1 MVRIFRHYISASLI
15 ALSASEALIFV
26 LSVYLAVT
34 LRPETGG
41 LARHLNAEPLYPK
54 ALLFALVMIVTM
66 TSTGLYQRG
75 LRDSVWGTV
84 FRIFLGFLLGGFLM
98 VLIGVAFPSLDIGRD
113 GLVVALVMALL
124 GIALARSLF
133 HTLVQHD
140 PLKLRVLVL
149 GTGKQAAQIT
159 QFRRKAD
166 WRGISLVGFVHTP
179 GEHAV
184 VDPNK
189 ALHIKTTLLDLVREH
204 DIDELVIAVENRR
217 RSFPIDELIECKM
230 SGIAVTELLTFFE
243 RQFGKIRL
251 DMLYP
256 SSIILLDG
264 FSHAVVRRFSKQS
277 FDVLLA
283 LLMLIVTSPVF
294 LITAIAILAES
305 RVRGPILYRQERV
318 GRNGRPF
325 NVLKFRSMA
334 PDAEKDGVA
343 VWAMKNDSRVTRVG
357 RFIRKTRI
365 DELPQV
371 LNVLKGEMS
380 FVGPRPERPEFVD
393 MLSEKVPYYT
403 MRHRVNPGITGW
415 AQIRYPYGG
424 SESDAREKLEY
435 DLYYIKNYSLFL
447 DLIIIFQTVQVILW
461 GHGAR

>member
-179 GEHAV
+179 GPATGRV
-184 VDPNK
+184 P
-189 ALHIKTTLLDLVREH
+189 
-204 DIDELVIAVENRR
+204 
-217 RSFPIDELIECKM
+217 
-230 SGIAVTELLTFFE
+230 
-243 RQFGKIRL
+243 GK
-251 DMLYP
+251 
-256 SSIILLDG
+256 
-264 FSHAVVRRFSKQS
+264 
-277 FDVLLA
+277 
-283 LLMLIVTSPVF
+283 
-294 LITAIAILAES
+294 
-305 RVRGPILYRQERV
+305 
-318 GRNGRPF
+318 
-325 NVLKFRSMA
+325 
-334 PDAEKDGVA
+334 DA
-343 VWAMKNDSRVTRVG
+343 
-357 RFIRKTRI
+357 
-365 DELPQV
+365 
-371 LNVLKGEMS
+371 
-380 FVGPRPERPEFVD
+380 
-393 MLSEKVPYYT
+393 
-403 MRHRVNPGITGW
+403 
-415 AQIRYPYGG
+415 
-424 SESDAREKLEY
+424 
-435 DLYYIKNYSLFL
+435 
-447 DLIIIFQTVQVILW
+447 
-461 GHGAR
+461 